1 MHLLHYAL
9 LLICMAVTVIIRNNV
24 FSMTFG
30 ILFCMNVMVI
40 LYSAVDKVAAKL
52 GISDFVLLRYTVTG
66 RMALLDMAPS
76 AKACGEALA
85 VAIVLGAAVT
95 ILSSQIFRKRDI

>member
-1 MHLLHYAL
+1 
-9 LLICMAVTVIIRNNV
+9 
-24 FSMTFG
+24 
-30 ILFCMNVMVI
+30 MVI
-40 LYSAVDKVAAKL
+40 LFRAGGKGAGKL
-52 GISDFVLLRYTVTG
+52 SSTDFVLLRYTVTG